1 MNIKRII
8 ISRTDS
14 IGDVM
19 LTLPMCVWLR
29 DHFIDAELIYIG
41 KGYTKPVIDSFS
53 VIDRF
58 IDWQEIEAL
67 PIEGKTTFFKALEA
81 DAIIHVFPNKEIA
94 SLAKK
99 AKIPMRVGTSHRSF
113 HLLTCNHRVGFSRKN
128 SELHE
133 SQLNFELL
141 RPFGLKNIPSL
152 EEVIESTKAFRVQ
165 EIPLPDSLE
174 NSIKSKEKTIILHPK
189 SQGSAMEWPIESY
202 LELTRQ
208 LVSKGYTIFYTGT
221 EKEGLL
227 FRHLLPEDPA
237 VVDLTGKLDLY
248 QLVYFISKVKNLV
261 ACSTGP
267 LHIAGF
273 TGINTIGLF
282 SPKRPIHPGRWAAL
296 GRKVHVLTFDPKCPQ
311 CQKKKACDCI
321 KQIPVSRVLDAIA

>member
-1 MNIKRII
+1 
-8 ISRTDS
+8 
-14 IGDVM
+14 M

-29 DHFIDAELIYIG
+29 DHFIDAELIYLG

-58 IDWQEIEAL
+58 IDWQEIEVL
-67 PIEGKTTFFKALEA
+67 SIEDKTLFFKTLEA

-99 AKIPMRVGTSHRSF
+99 ARIPMRVGTSHRSF
-113 HLLTCNHRVGFSRKN
+113 HLLTCNQRVGFSRKN
-128 SELHE
+128 SDLHE

-152 EEVIESTKAFRVQ
+152 EEVKESTKAFRVQ
-165 EIPLPDSLE
+165 ETTLPDGLE
-174 NSIKSKEKTIILHPK
+174 NSIKSKEKTIVLHPK

-202 LELTRQ
+202 LELTKQ
-208 LVSKGYTIFYTGT
+208 LVSKGYTVFFTGT
-221 EKEGLL
+221 EREGLL

-248 QLVYFISKVKNLV
+248 QLIYFISKVKNLV

-296 GRKVHVLTFDPKCPQ
+296 GRNVHVLIYDPKCLQ
-311 CQKKKACDCI
+311 CQKKKACNCI